1 MGIEIKKKAA
11 PQHITAWSYSRL
23 SEWEGCPKKSYFK
36 VIEKLKEPGS
46 EAMERGSKIHK
57 EGENFLKGLLE
68 EVPETYKLLAQE
80 LAEVK
85 MLGAKSEVE
94 ATFTKDWQSCGWFD
108 AEAYLRIKIDIV
120 VAQDGVIRLIDIKTG
135 KNKGGDTYKDQLE
148 LYALAAMLIFPD
160 ISGISAELW
169 FVDSGEI
176 IGTSAY
182 KPSQLE
188 ELKARWEKRIVP
200 MMNDTIFAPRPS
212 SACKWCWFSQS
223 KTGKCEY

>member
-1 MGIEIKKKAA
+1 MDIEIKKKAA

>member
-1 MGIEIKKKAA
+1 MIEIKKKAA
-11 PQHITAWSYSRL
+11 PQVIQAWSISRL
-23 SEWEGCPKKSYFK
+23 NEYESCPKKSYFK
-36 VIEKLKEPGS
+36 VIEKLKEPSS

-57 EGENFLKGLLE
+57 DGEDFLKGITE
-68 EVPETYKLLAQE
+68 EVPESYKLLAQE
-80 LAEVK
+80 LAEAK

-94 ATFTKDWQSCGWFD
+94 ATFTKDWKPCGWFD
-108 AEAYLRIKIDIV
+108 AEAYLRIKIDMLV
-120 VAQDGVIRLIDIKTG
+120 VQDGVIRLVDYKSG

-160 ISGISAELW
+160 IENISAELW
-169 FVDSGEI
+169 FVDTGEI

-188 ELKARWEKRIVP
+188 ELKAKWEKRIIP

-212 SACKWCWFSQS
+212 GLCKWCWFSKE